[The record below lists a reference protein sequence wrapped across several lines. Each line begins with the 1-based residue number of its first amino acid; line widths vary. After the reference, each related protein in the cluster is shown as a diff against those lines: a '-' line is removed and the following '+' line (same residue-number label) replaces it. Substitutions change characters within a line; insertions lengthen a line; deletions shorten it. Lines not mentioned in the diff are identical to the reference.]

1 MVLHAVLLCCI
12 FLLACVLTLSISFY
26 TLSFGKQ
33 MERLTFVS
41 SSLSLA
47 SICPSL
53 CSFLHVLF
61 TSCNCTHHTRNIIVA
76 LASLTLCHCVSV
88 LWLEVGQAATSISK
102 PFRICFATF
111 KFMNIKNRPSKK
123 VCVSVRVSWAR
134 LEMFTL

>member
-47 SICPSL
+47 SICF
-53 CSFLHVLF
+53 FLHVLF
-61 TSCNCTHHTRNIIVA
+61 TSCNRTHHTRNIIVA
-76 LASLTLCHCVSV
+76 LVSLTLCHCVSV

-111 KFMNIKNRPSKK
+111 KFRNIKNRPSKK

-134 LEMFTL
+134 LEMFAL